1 MKQTRFA
8 LLLLLIFAAS
18 SAVAQDSERITVE
31 AYINAVEGGT
41 PQSLIGKRSVVD
53 YLKGVRD
60 HLWWVCQRKTTL
72 QELFNS
78 GATLIDK
85 AKKSKSEEAFALWA
99 KSTYY
104 GDVVF
109 DAIDDTGTCNK

>member
-1 MKQTRFA
+1 MKQTMFA
-8 LLLLLIFAAS
+8 SLLLLIFACS
-18 SAVAQDSERITVE
+18 SANAQDSDRITVE

-60 HLWWVCQRKTTL
+60 HLWWACQHKTTL
-72 QELFNS
+72 QELFSS
-78 GATLIDK
+78 GATQIDK
-85 AKKSKSEEAFALWA
+85 AKKSKSEETFALWA

-109 DAIDDTGTCNK
+109 NAIDDNVSCNK